1 MDLLKKLLLD
11 YNNKITNVI
20 TKDQIDDDT
29 QCRFTLLDM
38 QKFARIYNNQKLN
51 K

>member
-1 MDLLKKLLLD
+1 MNLLKKCLLD
-11 YNNKITNVI
+11 FNNKHTNVI
-20 TKDQIDDDT
+20 TKEQIDDDT
-29 QCRFTLLDM
+29 QFRFTLLDM